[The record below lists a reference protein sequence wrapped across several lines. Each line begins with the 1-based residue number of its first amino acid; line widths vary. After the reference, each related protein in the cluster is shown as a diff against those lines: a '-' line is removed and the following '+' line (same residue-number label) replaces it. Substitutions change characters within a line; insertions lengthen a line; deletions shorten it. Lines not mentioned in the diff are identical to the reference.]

1 MSRYQARGINPENHD
16 VVDIF
21 WGWDEVPGFKPGYF
35 FQVYSRRAEDV
46 EKDGEGILLNLGFLN
61 GISEEE
67 LSNLKRKW
75 KAKTRL

>member
-1 MSRYQARGINPENHD
+1 MSRYQARGINPENDD